1 MSAKGIIGLA
11 LLAAF
16 SLAGS
21 GCMTGSGLEVGAYGS
36 TMDADD
42 LGTGYGGGAKVELN
56 PIDIV
61 SVDGRAGWIRF
72 SDADIDMFPL
82 EAAGLLNL
90 PILFE
95 HIVPYAGAG
104 IGYYMFNGDGG
115 DLDDEVGYFPLIGL
129 EIGLHSLSLLAEARY
144 VFLETDVRNGQGSL
158 AGVDK
163 VKLDGTAVNV
173 GLLVRF

>member
-21 GCMTGSGLEVGAYGS
+21 GCMTGSGLEMGLYGS
-36 TMDADD
+36 SMDADD

-61 SVDGRAGWIRF
+61 SVDGRAGWTRF
-72 SDADIDMFPL
+72 SDTDIDMFPL

-144 VFLETDVRNGQGSL
+144 VFLETDVRNGQGPL
-158 AGVDK
+158 TGVDK
-163 VKLDGTAVNV
+163 VRLDGPAVNV
-173 GLLVRF
+173 GLLIRF